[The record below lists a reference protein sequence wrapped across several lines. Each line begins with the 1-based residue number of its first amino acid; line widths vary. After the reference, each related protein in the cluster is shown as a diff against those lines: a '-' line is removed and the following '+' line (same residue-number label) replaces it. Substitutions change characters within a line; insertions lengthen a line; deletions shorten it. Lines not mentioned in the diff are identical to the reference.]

1 MFGIIIA
8 TVIAV
13 AIVRGI
19 VNQVRE
25 MNRQSREFKAETQR
39 MIDR

>member
-8 TVIAV
+8 TVITV

-25 MNRQSREFKAETQR
+25 TNRKSREFKAETQR
-39 MIDR
+39 MMGR